1 MKANTFS
8 QIYLHF
14 VIVVQNKECLIG
26 GKEQNEIF
34 TFVSNLVIDLGH
46 KPIAVNG
53 MPEHLH
59 ILIGFNPDKSPSE
72 TIREIKSATMQY
84 INSKKWFTAPFRWE
98 PGFGAFSYSKS
109 QLGKAMAYIR
119 NQEEFHRNQTIRD
132 EYIETLRKHEIHFGN
147 KVMFDFV
154 DI

>member
-1 MKANTFS
+1 MKTNSFS
-8 QIYLHF
+8 QIYVHY

-26 GKEQNEIF
+26 EKEQGEIF
-34 TFVSNLVIDLGH
+34 PFVRNLVTDLGH

-72 TIREIKSATMQY
+72 TIREIKSATQQY
-84 INSKKWFTAPFRWE
+84 INAKKWFPAPFRWE
-98 PGFGAFSYSKS
+98 SGFGAFSYSES
-109 QLGKAMAYIR
+109 QLGKARAYIR
-119 NQEEFHRNQTIRD
+119 NQQDFHKSQNGRD
-132 EYIETLRKHEIHFGN
+132 AYIETLRKNERSFGN
-147 KVMFDFV
+147 KVLFDFV